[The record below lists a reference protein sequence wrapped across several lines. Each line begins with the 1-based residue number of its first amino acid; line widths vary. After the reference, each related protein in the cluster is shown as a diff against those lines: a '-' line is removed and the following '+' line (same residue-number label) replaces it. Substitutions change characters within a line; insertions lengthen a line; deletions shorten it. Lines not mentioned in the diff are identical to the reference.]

1 MQNEPREAVE
11 NLLEKGGTSV
21 RYMRGKTVDKC
32 RASFMQAI
40 LDCFRLGKRRFLFSL
55 KARFSFSLGIRGCFE
70 GKLSSWNVILNILTF
85 ILHLRLL
92 MA

>member
-1 MQNEPREAVE
+1 MQKRASKSGGKFAG
-11 NLLEKGGTSV
+11 KGGTSV
-21 RYMRGKTVDKC
+21 RYMSGKTVDKC

-92 MA
+92 MV